1 MKYENEVKEYT
12 KFCEKYFSEFKGKTF
27 LENKK
32 VIIKTFQII
41 NLFSILKDYDI
52 SDNKNLPLLSK
63 MSIDTLFDILI
74 SIPIGDSLFFSACS
88 RQFAEELLELV
99 YTEYCDKEISEKN
112 LLALSYRKLWQEGIQ
127 KSNKYK
133 LLSSKDMKGILREK
147 SKLDSINFIFKSNS
161 DKLHFKNQKISTTQY
176 LEQIIHGEKYDSKII
191 IRNINQFHLF
201 CIDLLP
207 IILKVD
213 IDKMSLAQRKEY
225 LDLIKSLARYETF
238 KY

>member
-1 MKYENEVKEYT
+1 MNYENEVEKYKE
-12 KFCEKYFSEFKGKTF
+12 FCEKYFSKFKGKTF

-32 VIIKTFQII
+32 AIIKTFQII
-41 NLFSILKDYDI
+41 SLFFIIKDYDI

-99 YTEYCDKEISEKN
+99 YTEYCNKKISEKD
-112 LLALSYRKLWQEGIQ
+112 LLALNYRKLWQDGIQ
-127 KSNKYK
+127 KSIKYK
-133 LLSSKDMKGILREK
+133 LLSPKDTKGILREK

-161 DKLHFKNQKISTTQY
+161 DKLHFKDQNISTTQY
-176 LEQIIHGEKYDSKII
+176 LEQIINGKKYNSKII
-191 IRNINQFHLF
+191 IRNINKFHLF

-207 IILKVD
+207 IILKLD
-213 IDKMSLAQRKEY
+213 IDKMSIVQRKDY
-225 LDLIKSLARYETF
+225 LDLINSLALYRTF
-238 KY
+238 K